1 MVEILVAYFLRGH
14 FTTATIPAMVL
25 IKAQAV
31 TVAVSLP
38 SQVIV
43 TKHIQVLL
51 RFLHRVHVKPR
62 IGFLRVAAFGI
73 LKSMLIIFVFVSIL
87 MKIMFYYCRKKFA

>member
-1 MVEILVAYFLRGH
+1 MDHLYQLLPLPLLHLHLHLQNFPRPHHLFMVEILVAYFLRGH

-43 TKHIQVLL
+43 TEHI
-51 RFLHRVHVKPR
+51 
-62 IGFLRVAAFGI
+62 
-73 LKSMLIIFVFVSIL
+73 
-87 MKIMFYYCRKKFA
+87 